1 MLAAVLRSNLLLSRG
16 VALGLIIE
24 REVGRGPEEGQIDSS
39 HRADGAREQVGHGCL
54 FAVGHGCK
62 HDAHKTL
69 VVDLFDDITRS
80 QRRIALGGS
89 AAEAAPP
96 GRTDLTRGSPL
107 TTDTTIPSPPFPSP
121 APHNAS

>member
-39 HRADGAREQVGHGCL
+39 HRADGAREQVGHGR
-54 FAVGHGCK
+54 K
-62 HDAHKTL
+62 RDAHKTL

-89 AAEAAPP
+89 ALEAAPWRQRRRE
-96 GRTDLTRGSPL
+96 GR
-107 TTDTTIPSPPFPSP
+107 I
-121 APHNAS
+121 